1 MTEETRQQIR
11 GALARGYCT
20 KENETKVLDPELIE
34 AMAQEVDALLNQALQ
49 AQRERLVS
57 EIEKK
62 YLNQDEYEER
72 AMFFQLGN
80 NRAIDEILNLINP
93 PNN

>member
-1 MTEETRQQIR
+1 MTDETRQQIKQ
-11 GALARGYCT
+11 Y
-20 KENETKVLDPELIE
+20 ETRPDSNYVSINAGTLEQIID
-34 AMAQEVDALLNQALQ
+34 DALQ

-93 PNN
+93 PSN